1 MSEMLRLAD
10 YRKKE
15 RKQKVFFDRRELR
28 ALLDL
33 YSRRVASGE
42 WKDYAIDQYGPMA
55 VFSVFRHSF
64 DRPAFA
70 IAKCADGKGCDYVV
84 FSGPRKLKHGKTIAE
99 ALTVLERQLRVVR

>member
-28 ALLDL
+28 ELLDL

-42 WKDYAIDQYGPMA
+42 WRDYAIDQYGPMA
-55 VFSVFRHSF
+55 VFSIFRHSF
-64 DRPAFA
+64 DQPLFA
-70 IAKCADGKGCDYVV
+70 IAKRASGKECDYVV
-84 FSGPRKLKHGKTIAE
+84 FSGRQKLKHGRTIRE
-99 ALTVLERQLRVVR
+99 ALAVLERQLRVL

>member
-10 YRKKE
+10 FRKK
-15 RKQKVFFDRRELR
+15 RGRSVFFDRQELR
-28 ALLDL
+28 QLLDL

-70 IAKCADGKGCDYVV
+70 IAKRTAGKGCDYVV
-84 FSGPRKLKHGKTIAE
+84 FSGQGKLKSGKTITE
-99 ALTVLERQLRVVR
+99 ALAVLERRLRVI